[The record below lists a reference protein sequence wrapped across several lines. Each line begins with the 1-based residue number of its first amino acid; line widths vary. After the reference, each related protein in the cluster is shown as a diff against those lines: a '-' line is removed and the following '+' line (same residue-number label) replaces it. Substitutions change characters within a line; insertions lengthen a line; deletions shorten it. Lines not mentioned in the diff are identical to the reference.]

1 MKNKISRFIHLIT
14 QGEPTIDALRKS
26 GLYDLPFEVILI
38 ELLKEKYNYDYN
50 WDWITKSLIGESK
63 NGE

>member
-14 QGEPTIDALRKS
+14 QGEPIIDALRKS
-26 GLYDLPFEVILI
+26 GLYDLPFEEILSK
-38 ELLKEKYNYDYN
+38 LSKEKYNYDYN

>member
-1 MKNKISRFIHLIT
+1 MKNKTSRFIHLIM
-14 QGEPTIDALRKS
+14 QGEHTIDALRKS
-26 GLYDLPFEVILI
+26 GLYDLPFEEILS
-38 ELLKEKYNYDYN
+38 ELSKEKYNYDYN